1 MEYLDEAGNDPPN
14 GQATELTGQDHNK
27 AYIVSSFTTKK
38 FYLEGVKFST
48 DEFPSKAR
56 TFSRSVMSQS
66 ELSPNVESSKIT
78 DDEFLNTIIED
89 HGPKPT
95 ERKKKISESEY
106 FMSCTELECENTT
119 DRTPVNGT
127 PEEKSKCFF
136 GNSEHEPILFGKL
149 SGRQEVRIMEYIL
162 NYFIC
167 NKRFIGPVE
176 IETIGSCRWT

>member
-66 ELSPNVESSKIT
+66 ELSPNADSSKIT

-106 FMSCTELECENTT
+106 FMSCTELEYENTT

-162 NYFIC
+162 
-167 NKRFIGPVE
+167 
-176 IETIGSCRWT
+176 TI